1 MGALLE
7 VKNLSVSFR
16 GLVAVG
22 DYSLSLEEG
31 SIQGLIGTN
40 GAGKTTVFNML
51 TGALVPDSGSVVLAG
66 RDVTGKRPDEIAR
79 LGMAR
84 TFQNLR
90 LFPSMSA
97 LENVL
102 VGAQIHKRYGL
113 GSALLGLPSASRDER
128 ELRERSIDLLGALGI
143 ADLADRPAGSLPYGK
158 QRRLEIAR
166 ALATRPRLLL
176 LDEPAAGMNPKESAQ
191 LMDVIRGVRDG
202 LGVTILLIEHDMKVV
217 MNLCERLQV
226 LCYGTT
232 IAEGMPDSV
241 KKDPRVIEA
250 YLGKSAIHA

>member
-7 VKNLSVSFR
+7 VKNLTVSFR

-31 SIQGLIGTN
+31 RIHGLIGTN

-51 TGALVPDSGSVVLAG
+51 TGALVPDGGRVVLAG
-66 RDVTGKRPDEIAR
+66 RDITGKRPDEIAR

-90 LFPSMSA
+90 LFQSMSV
-97 LENVL
+97 LDNVL

-113 GSALLGLPSASRDER
+113 GSALLA
-128 ELRERSIDLLGALGI
+128 ALGI
-143 ADLADRPAGSLPYGK
+143 ADLADRQAGSLPYGQ

-166 ALATRPRLLL
+166 ALATGPRLLL

-191 LMDVIRGVRDG
+191 LMEVIRGVRDG
-202 LGVTILLIEHDMKVV
+202 MGVTILLIEHDMKVV

-232 IAEGMPDSV
+232 IAEGSPDSV
-241 KKDPRVIEA
+241 KRDPRVIEA